1 MRAEHTITFVAFVG
15 VLVQLVG
22 ALLLVGLFALLRRFV
37 LRRSYFRAWANAW
50 TAVAAALGAVVLR
63 TELAAPE
70 RLASHPW
77 LGRLVA
83 PLAAVYLF
91 AKLLMLAWLV
101 AGTLMYAGR
110 RVGGAMRWVALAAAA
125 VAAAA
130 TPVIA
135 PSLRVAVRLQAPLF
149 AAGLGIAALV
159 LLRLPVSRRTL
170 GTRATASGFAL
181 IASLWTAYAF
191 AFSGDRGPWLAWI
204 ASYSAY
210 LDLVCQMILGYAMVV
225 VVMEDA
231 KREVDDAQA
240 ELRIAHDQLRRD
252 TLSDHLT
259 GALNRRAFAE
269 GVGLDLAR
277 ASFGTVALLDLDN
290 LKAVNDAHGH
300 GAGDALLRHLVDA
313 LRHELRPS
321 DKVYRWG
328 GDEFLLVVP
337 GARADEVR
345 RRVGEIVA
353 AAPPLVL
360 GDRQV
365 RVPLEVSLGAV
376 DFSSGEQLDDAIADA
391 DARMY
396 REKQERKLARLTPTV
411 AVARVG

>member
-1 MRAEHTITFVAFVG
+1 MRADQIITFVAFVG

-50 TAVAAALGAVVLR
+50 TAVAVALGAVVLR
-63 TELAAPE
+63 ALLVAPE
-70 RLASHPW
+70 RLAELPW
-77 LGRLVA
+77 LARLHA
-83 PLAAVYLF
+83 PLAGVYLF
-91 AKLLMLAWLV
+91 AKLMMLAWLV
-101 AGTLMYAGR
+101 AGTFMYVGR
-110 RVGGAMRWVALAAAA
+110 RVDGAMRWVALAAASVA
-125 VAAAA
+125 VAA
-130 TPVIA
+130 TPAIA
-135 PSLRVAVRLQAPLF
+135 PSLRIAVLLQAPLL
-149 AAGLGIAALV
+149 ALGLGTSALL
-159 LLRLPVSRRTL
+159 LLRLPASRRTL
-170 GTRATASGFAL
+170 GTRAAAGGFAL
-181 IASLWTAYAF
+181 IALLWCVYPF
-191 AFSGDRGPWLAWI
+191 AFTGARGPLLAWV

-225 VVMEDA
+225 VLMEDA

-252 TLSDHLT
+252 TLSDPLT
-259 GALNRRAFAE
+259 GALNRRAFTE

-290 LKAVNDAHGH
+290 LKVVNDAHGH
-300 GAGDALLRHLVDA
+300 GAGDALLRHLVES
-313 LRHELRPS
+313 LRHGLRAL

-345 RRVGEIVA
+345 RRVTEIVDA
-353 AAPPLVL
+353 AEPLTL
-360 GDRQV
+360 GDRQS

-376 DFSSGEQLDDAIADA
+376 DFASGEQLDGAIADA

-396 REKQERKLARLTPTV
+396 REKQERKLSRPTPAASV
-411 AVARVG
+411 ASVA